1 MDIVSSSQL
10 IETEKNRVMVKN
22 TDNGKRIMEEIDDL
36 YELLELYKGRNEF

>member
-10 IETEKNRVMVKN
+10 IETEKNRIMVKD

-36 YELLELYKGRNEF
+36 YELLLYKKTKGE